1 MPTIPRC
8 RPPGSTCL
16 ERQRHPASN
25 AMPGSEEELD
35 RGLTVINCQGPPP
48 GMTVAS
54 CPVTGREPCHIAA
67 LVVQLGKLC
76 PPDVPRSAISPL

>member
-35 RGLTVINCQGPPP
+35 RGLAVQSDLLLNCHGLTP

-54 CPVTGREPCHIAA
+54 CT
-67 LVVQLGKLC
+67 
-76 PPDVPRSAISPL
+76 SA